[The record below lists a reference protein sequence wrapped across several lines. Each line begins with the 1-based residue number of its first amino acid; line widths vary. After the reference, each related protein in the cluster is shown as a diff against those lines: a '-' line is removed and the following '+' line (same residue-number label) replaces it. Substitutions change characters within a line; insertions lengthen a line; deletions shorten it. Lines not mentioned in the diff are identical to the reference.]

1 MTIAR
6 SQIMNIVKDF
16 PKNIE
21 MEDLMY
27 RLYVL
32 EKIESGESD
41 IRKGKI
47 FSHKEVWKR
56 LSAKWQK

>member
-1 MTIAR
+1 MTVAKK
-6 SQIMNIVKDF
+6 QILNIVKDF

-32 EKIESGESD
+32 EKIQSGESD
-41 IRKGKI
+41 IRHGRTL
-47 FSHKEVWKR
+47 SHKDVWKKI
-56 LSAKWQK
+56 SAKWQK